1 LQSTP
6 SCFLAV
12 ALGVAELGHR
22 VVGEHDQLHGRPLL
36 AADGTPD
43 ACGAAAP
50 TMNIAAALSCTAAA
64 VRQVA
69 GPDTAS
75 EGSWERSPGAVS
87 DGPTM
92 DLLALQRRCCCL
104 SPGGPARRWR
114 GSRRPRKT
122 HLKVRAILVFALFF
136 GPFRIFTSS
145 ISLTYHLDSSLH
157 SRCDGQG
164 CPRRGA
170 CPRRSDQRRWKPP
183 GGHSLRAQLQRKRL
197 RVPTPS
203 LTSETKNK
211 GTQKNRTPYYQI
223 TK

>member
-1 LQSTP
+1 MMVHPGQQGDRQRVIPRLEDDEQLSASGGWHEKGIAGWEWVYRCITHRA
-6 SCFLAV
+6 C
-12 ALGVAELGHR
+12 AELGHR

-122 HLKVRAILVFALFF
+122 HLN
-136 GPFRIFTSS
+136 SC
-145 ISLTYHLDSSLH
+145 H
-157 SRCDGQG
+157 SRL
-164 CPRRGA
+164 
-170 CPRRSDQRRWKPP
+170 RSL
-183 GGHSLRAQLQRKRL
+183 LRTLQNL
-197 RVPTPS
+197 HPS
-203 LTSETKNK
+203 
-211 GTQKNRTPYYQI
+211 R
-223 TK
+223 

>member
-1 LQSTP
+1 MQSTP

-87 DGPTM
+87 DGP
-92 DLLALQRRCCCL
+92 
-104 SPGGPARRWR
+104 SGPAAPLLLPVSWWT
-114 GSRRPRKT
+114 RP
-122 HLKVRAILVFALFF
+122 ALDGKPSSEKDPSEFV
-136 GPFRIFTSS
+136 PFSSSLSSSDPSESSS
-145 ISLTYHLDSSLH
+145 ISSLH
-157 SRCDGQG
+157 SRCEGRAAPEEEPPTG
-164 CPRRGA
+164 SA
-170 CPRRSDQRRWKPP
+170 QRRWQPP

-203 LTSETKNK
+203 LRSETKNK
-211 GTQKNRTPYYQI
+211 GAQNTPY
-223 TK
+223 